1 MDADARA
8 ALDLFLSE
16 SEITRLVH
24 EYCHG
29 VDKRDPDRFMSVW
42 AEEAVWQ
49 VGPEQVFRGRDA
61 ILDGARRQWDAFG
74 QMHHWSANLVLAVD
88 PGENRAT
95 GESDVDVTVEMQDG
109 RWVRGGGTYRDVYT
123 REHGQWKIKRRDA
136 VAHFHLYGESA
147 DIR

>member
-8 ALDLFLSE
+8 ALDLLLSE

-29 VDKRDPDRFMSVW
+29 IDKRDADRFMAVW
-42 AEEAVWQ
+42 AEDAVWQ
-49 VGPEQVFRGRDA
+49 VGPEQVFRGHA
-61 ILDGARRQWDAFG
+61 GILDAAKRQWDAFG
-74 QMHHWSANLVLAVD
+74 QMHHWSANLVLDVE

-95 GESDVDVTVEMQDG
+95 GESDVDVTVEMTDG
-109 RWVRGGGTYRDVYT
+109 RWVRGGGTYRDVYV
-123 REHGQWKIKRRDA
+123 REHGHWKFQRRDA